1 MILDASGTPM
11 DGAQPEPEHR
21 VEVVRSFSY
30 KLNLKQAD
38 GSPAYEDCQF
48 FCSKKDYCDRE
59 DAAELS
65 RDLFEFCMDEVLE
78 DIKNFQERRSKRQA
92 ARARSA
98 A

>member
-1 MILDASGTPM
+1 MIVKIPRPISG
-11 DGAQPEPEHR
+11 Q
-21 VEVVRSFSY
+21 VEIVRSFSY

-48 FCSKKDYCDRE
+48 FCSKKDDCDRE

>member
-1 MILDASGTPM
+1 MILGIDGKRIAGARSESGR
-11 DGAQPEPEHR
+11 EIEI
-21 VEVVRSFSY
+21 VRSFSY

-48 FCSKKDYCDRE
+48 FCSKKDFADRE
-59 DAAELS
+59 DAHELS

-78 DIKNFQERRSKRQA
+78 DIKTFQERRAKRQA
-92 ARARSA
+92 TRARSA